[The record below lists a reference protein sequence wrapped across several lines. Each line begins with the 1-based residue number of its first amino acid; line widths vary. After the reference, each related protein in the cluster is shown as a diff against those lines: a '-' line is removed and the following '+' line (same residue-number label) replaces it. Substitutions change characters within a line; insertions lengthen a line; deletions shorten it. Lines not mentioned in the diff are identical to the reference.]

1 MSDWLDPS
9 TVAAV
14 PAGGAHVASGTPS
27 VGAAGEPARVL
38 VVDDNEMN
46 RDLLARRLQRE
57 GHQVELA
64 VDGVDALAKLNAGAF
79 DLVLLDIMMPGMDG
93 YQVLAQLKADEALRH
108 VPVMLIS
115 ALDDTDSVV
124 KGLALGADDYLP
136 KPFNPHILRAR
147 VNASL
152 ARKHLRDCE
161 QLYAR
166 SLEREMDIARD
177 IQAGFLPDQ
186 LPVIA
191 GWDLAACF
199 QPARRVGGDFY
210 DAFVLHDGQR
220 IGVVVADV
228 CDKGVGAALFM
239 ALVRSLVRAFAERM
253 DFLGA
258 DAAGQVCELVT
269 HVNSYIARTHG
280 RTSMFA
286 TLFFAILDPADGAL
300 LYVNGGHEAPVIS
313 GESGVRARLVP
324 TGPAVGMLPDMVFR
338 VARQAIEPGETLLI
352 YTDGVTDARN
362 AQAVSFA
369 EERLLALLASGAES
383 AATMVE
389 AVQTAVVA
397 HAGAADRFDDMT
409 MLAVHRAAAA

>member
-1 MSDWLDPS
+1 VSDWLDPS
-9 TVAAV
+9 TLAAV
-14 PAGGAHVASGTPS
+14 SAGDAQVAPGASS
-27 VGAAGEPARVL
+27 VRTTGEPARVL

-64 VDGVDALAKLNAGAF
+64 VDGVDALARLNGGAF

-93 YQVLAQLKADEALRH
+93 YQVLAHLKADEALRH

-177 IQAGFLPDQ
+177 IQAGFLPDH

-286 TLFFAILDPADGAL
+286 TLFFAILDPADGSL

-313 GESGVRARLVP
+313 GESGVRARLAP

-383 AATMVE
+383 AAAMVE

-397 HAGAADRFDDMT
+397 HAGSADRFDDMT
-409 MLAVHRAAAA
+409 MLAVHRAATA

>member
-14 PAGGAHVASGTPS
+14 PAGGAHVAPGTPA
-27 VGAAGEPARVL
+27 VRATGEPARIL

-64 VDGVDALAKLNAGAF
+64 VDGADALAKLNVGTF

-93 YQVLAQLKADEALRH
+93 YQVLVHLKADEALRH
-108 VPVMLIS
+108 LPVILIS

-152 ARKHLRDCE
+152 ARKRLRDCE

-177 IQAGFLPDQ
+177 IQAGFLPDH
-186 LPVIA
+186 LPVVT
-191 GWDLAACF
+191 GWDLAAYF

-210 DAFVLHDGQR
+210 DAFALHDGQR

-258 DAAGQVCELVT
+258 DAAGQARELVT
-269 HVNSYIARTHG
+269 HVNSYIGRTHG

-286 TLFFAILDPADGAL
+286 TLLFAILDPADGAL
-300 LYVNGGHEAPVIS
+300 IYVNGGHEAPVIS
-313 GESGVRARLVP
+313 GKSGVRARLGP
-324 TGPAVGMLPDMVFR
+324 TGPAVGMLPDMVFQ
-338 VARQAIEPGETLLI
+338 VARQTIEPGDTLLI
-352 YTDGVTDARN
+352 YTDGITDARN
-362 AQAVSFA
+362 AEAEPFS
-369 EERLLALLASGAES
+369 EERLLALLESGADL
-383 AATMVE
+383 ATTTV
-389 AVQTAVVA
+389 ARVQTAVGT
-397 HAGAADRFDDMT
+397 HAGSADQFDDMT
-409 MLAVHRAAAA
+409 MLAVHRAAAG

>member
-1 MSDWLDPS
+1 VSDWLDPS
-9 TVAAV
+9 TGAAV

-27 VGAAGEPARVL
+27 VRAAGEPARVL

-93 YQVLAQLKADEALRH
+93 YQVLAHLKADEALRH

-177 IQAGFLPDQ
+177 IQAGFLPDH

-362 AQAVSFA
+362 PQAVSFA

-383 AATMVE
+383 AAAMVE

-409 MLAVHRAAAA
+409 MLAVHRAVAA